1 MKSSFQANDGGENM
15 RDVTVKYLLQDEEE
29 ERLRKITE
37 LYKKQGFDL
46 PEDKMFEG
54 IMCMGAKYDI
64 DKKFKFHEWKLGLR
78 EDFME
83 E

>member
-1 MKSSFQANDGGENM
+1 M

-37 LYKKQGFDL
+37 LYKAQGLDL
-46 PEDKMFEG
+46 SEDKMFEA

-64 DKKFKFHEWKLGLR
+64 DGKLKFHEWKHGLR
-78 EDFME
+78 EDF
-83 E
+83 

>member
-1 MKSSFQANDGGENM
+1 M
-15 RDVTVKYLLQDEEE
+15 REITVKYLLTEEEE

-37 LYKKQGFDL
+37 LYKTQGLDIS
-46 PEDKMFEG
+46 EDKMFES

-64 DKKFKFHEWKLGLR
+64 DKKFGLHEWKFGLR
-78 EDFME
+78 ENFTE